1 MSSVISRPSLSAGP
15 SDTPGL
21 HPAHPLLRQIP
32 MLRNGQVN
40 LDTFSPVNENGS
52 FEFDRVLKSGRVL
65 RRVKHKHVFRA
76 SWKPAYLVLRPNLLS
91 VYKDEENTRLRVS
104 ITLSDV
110 TAVAPVKSPRSHRR
124 YVFGV
129 FTPSTNYRF
138 EAISER
144 DADEWINRIRAESPS
159 DETDPAFVG
168 LANKQNPPK
177 IQKQLVEDTTDHSD
191 YDPAARPSSPEVG
204 RSLPP
209 SSHSRASKPPYTQDY
224 SGNEMASFSELSDS
238 TPPTRMSHLRSM
250 PSIHTLS
257 VSAPEDTPEK
267 PASLPQDSSKLSET
281 GILRDPARV
290 ICQGYLQGL
299 RIKGSV
305 RQWKRLWVVLRP
317 KNLAFYKDD
326 SEYSALR
333 IISMSHVIDA
343 AEIDP
348 LSRSKTYCLQIIA
361 EEKTYRLCAPDE
373 ESLARWLGALK
384 SIIVARKKASATPGA
399 ASTAAAAPPT
409 PGA

>member
-1 MSSVISRPSLSAGP
+1 MSQVLARPSVLEGQSSKSSAIPVPDALSRLRPPP
-15 SDTPGL
+15 S
-21 HPAHPLLRQIP
+21 
-32 MLRNGQVN
+32 RNGQINV
-40 LDTFSPVNENGS
+40 DTFSPVNENGS

-144 DADEWINRIRAESPS
+144 DADEWINRIRSESPS

-191 YDPAARPSSPEVG
+191 YDPAARIEGAERRDQREPVHH
-204 RSLPP
+204 R
-209 SSHSRASKPPYTQDY
+209 
-224 SGNEMASFSELSDS
+224 EL
-238 TPPTRMSHLRSM
+238 
-250 PSIHTLS
+250 
-257 VSAPEDTPEK
+257 AGGEAGK
-267 PASLPQDSSKLSET
+267 
-281 GILRDPARV
+281 
-290 ICQGYLQGL
+290 
-299 RIKGSV
+299 
-305 RQWKRLWVVLRP
+305 
-317 KNLAFYKDD
+317 
-326 SEYSALR
+326 
-333 IISMSHVIDA
+333 
-343 AEIDP
+343 
-348 LSRSKTYCLQIIA
+348 
-361 EEKTYRLCAPDE
+361 
-373 ESLARWLGALK
+373 
-384 SIIVARKKASATPGA
+384 GA
-399 ASTAAAAPPT
+399 A
-409 PGA
+409 G